1 MKSFF
6 RQHSYNIIKM
16 FVNQFAISL
25 FGIVLAMATLA
36 AESNILAIVCSIF
49 SIAFY
54 LFLIYTMVWEIGAKD
69 RISVDYGKQS
79 HHPYTGLWLGI
90 VSNLPNILIAV
101 LYTIG
106 YPFMNTHRWAGNMNF
121 VLNWISAIIEGM
133 YRGLLSLITL
143 SDGTLIVHEWWTYF
157 VIIIP
162 AVLAAWLGYLAGFK
176 NFRMLAAYF
185 NKKAEE
191 NKKN

>member
-6 RQHSYNIIKM
+6 QQHSYNIIKM

-36 AESNILAIVCSIF
+36 ADSNALTVICSVF
-49 SIAFY
+49 AIAFY

-69 RISVDYGKQS
+69 RVSVDYGKK
-79 HHPYTGLWLGI
+79 PYRPNTGLWLGI
-90 VSNLPNILIAV
+90 FSNLPNLFIAL

-106 YPFMNTHRWAGNMNF
+106 YPFMTEYKWAGNMNF
-121 VLNWISAIIEGM
+121 ILNWISAIIEGM
-133 YRGLLSLITL
+133 YRGLLSLIVL
-143 SDGTLIVHEWWTYF
+143 PNGTMIVHEWWSYF
-157 VIIIP
+157 VIVIP
-162 AVLAAWLGYLAGFK
+162 AILAAWLGYLAGFK

-185 NKKAEE
+185 NKKAEQE
-191 NKKN
+191 KKD

>member
-1 MKSFF
+1 
-6 RQHSYNIIKM
+6 M

-36 AESNILAIVCSIF
+36 ADSNALTVICSLF

-69 RISVDYGKQS
+69 RVAVDYGKKPY
-79 HHPYTGLWLGI
+79 HPNTGLWLGLFA
-90 VSNLPNILIAV
+90 NLPNLFVAA
-101 LYTIG
+101 LYTVG
-106 YPFMNTHRWAGNMNF
+106 YPFMETQKWAGNMNF
-121 VLNWISAIIEGM
+121 ILNWISAIIEGM

-143 SDGTLIVHEWWTYF
+143 PNGRMLVHEWWTYF
-157 VIIIP
+157 LIVLP
-162 AVLAAWLGYLAGFK
+162 ALVAAWLGYLAGFK
-176 NFRMLAAYF
+176 NFRMLASYF

-191 NKKN
+191 EKKN

>member
-6 RQHSYNIIKM
+6 QQHSYNIIKM

-36 AESNILAIVCSIF
+36 ADSTVLTIVCSVF

-69 RISVDYGKQS
+69 RVSVDYGKKAY
-79 HHPYTGLWLGI
+79 HPHTGLGI
-90 VSNLPNILIAV
+90 GLVANLPNLLIAI

-106 YPFMNTHRWAGNMNF
+106 YPFMTTHKWAGNMNF
-121 VLNWISAIIEGM
+121 VLNWISAILEGM
-133 YRGLLSLITL
+133 YRGVLSLITL
-143 SDGTLIVHEWWTYF
+143 PNGTLIVHEWWTYF
-157 VIIIP
+157 VITIP
-162 AVLAAWLGYLAGFK
+162 AILAAWLGYFAGFK
-176 NFRMLAAYF
+176 NFRMLATYF